1 MQRADRWRRAV
12 RLALLGLAATAVAA
26 AQPADGPADGATTQP
41 ADPDASLSLETFD
54 FAWQKIADTFW
65 DESMGGVDWHAVR
78 DELRPLARDAAGA
91 DELRPVLRDMLSR
104 LGQSHFGVLPGP
116 GSAASGETP
125 PSGPEG
131 DGEEGDGEEAGA
143 CSPALARAVLGDGGS
158 PLADAG
164 PGFDFRFVDSA
175 AVVTRVEPG
184 SAADRLGLAAGLE
197 VVRVGGQE
205 LASLARCLGIE
216 SAEGPVAATLRSRVV
231 AGLLYGRAG
240 DAVTV
245 EFADRDGGRRPVEL
259 QRRYHPDAI
268 EIAFGNLP
276 PVRYRFET
284 EVVEIRAGR
293 VLTVRFN
300 VWMLPVVQAF
310 GAALYGDPPAAAAP
324 FDGVLIDLRGNP
336 GGVGGTSMGV
346 AGYLVNEPTEL
357 GRMVNRG
364 SDLRFRATPRRSSSG
379 GLRTTPFAGPVAV
392 LVDGGSASTSEIFAA
407 GLQDHGR
414 ARIFGQPTMA
424 AALPAAIEELPNGDL
439 LMRAVADFVRPNGER
454 VEGRPVVPDSLHPL
468 TRESLAAGRDEPR
481 EAALAWIES
490 ELDGAARGAGG
501 PGESEEDGE
510 VLADGRLGEPGE
522 EGATPTAGG
531 PGESGEEG

>member
-1 MQRADRWRRAV
+1 MVGQREGLVAFAAMQRADRWRRAA
-12 RLALLGLAATAVAA
+12 RLVLLGLAVTAGAA
-26 AQPADGPADGATTQP
+26 AQPTGQPTDGPANRP
-41 ADPDASLSLETFD
+41 ADADASLSLETFD

-65 DESMGGVDWHAVR
+65 DESMRGVDWHAVR

-91 DELRPVLRDMLSR
+91 DELRPVLRDLLSR
-104 LGQSHFGVLPGP
+104 LGQSHFGVLPAP
-116 GSAASGETP
+116 GSAVTGETP
-125 PSGPEG
+125 PSGPEAG
-131 DGEEGDGEEAGA
+131 GAETGGEEDDA

-158 PLADAG
+158 SLSDAG

-184 SAADRLGLAAGLE
+184 SAADRAGLTAGPE
-197 VVRVGGQE
+197 VVRVGDQK
-205 LASLARCLGIE
+205 LASLDRCLGLE

-240 DAVTV
+240 AAVTV
-245 EFADRDGGRRPVEL
+245 EFADGDGARRLLEL
-259 QRRYHPDAI
+259 ERRHHPDAV

-276 PVRYRFET
+276 PVRYRFES
-284 EVVEIRAGR
+284 EVVETGAGR
-293 VLTVRFN
+293 ILAVRFN
-300 VWMLPVVQAF
+300 VWMLPVVEAF
-310 GAALYGDPPAAAAP
+310 GAALYGDPPAPAAP

-346 AGYLVNEPTEL
+346 AGYLVDEPTEL

-364 SDLRFRATPRRSSSG
+364 SDLRFRATPRRSTSD

-454 VEGRPVVPDSLHPL
+454 IEGRPVVPDSLHPL
-468 TRESLAAGRDEPR
+468 TREGLAAGRDEPR

-490 ELDGAARGAGG
+490 ELDGTAPAAGG
-501 PGESEEDGE
+501 PGDSEEDGT
-510 VLADGRLGEPGE
+510 AP
-522 EGATPTAGG
+522 AAGG
-531 PGESGEEG
+531 SGESGEEG